1 MARKKNPDYET
12 RVDLLERI
20 RRQKATIEALQAER
34 RNAEALR
41 MANADLRTAVSRL
54 NRELAACRMG
64 TVTGRLADVVRRFR
78 VAIRGDDGELIGGR
92 NRRTALADVDDAA
105 VEALSAL
112 EFPGI
117 AGLEK
122 KATKENQQCT

>member
-1 MARKKNPDYET
+1 MNPDYET
-12 RVDLLERI
+12 RADLLERI

-117 AGLEK
+117 AGL
-122 KATKENQQCT
+122 